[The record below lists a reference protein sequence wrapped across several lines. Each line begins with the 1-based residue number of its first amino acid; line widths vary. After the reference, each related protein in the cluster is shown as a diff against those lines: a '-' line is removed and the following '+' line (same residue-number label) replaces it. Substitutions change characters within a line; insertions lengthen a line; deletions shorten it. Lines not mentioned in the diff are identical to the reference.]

1 MNRVLGV
8 DYGSRR
14 VGVALSDP
22 TRMFAQAL
30 ETLSNSPQD
39 PRGVIRAIEA
49 LIITHEV
56 DCVVVGWPLRLNGK
70 EGIQT
75 RKVDRFIQTLSRVID
90 LPIHRW
96 DERLTT
102 TAAERV
108 LIEGKVGRERRKSV
122 IDQVAATLIL
132 QGWLDFEHA
141 QLSTSE

>member
-1 MNRVLGV
+1 MKRALGI

-14 VGVALSDP
+14 VGIALSDP

-30 ETLSNSPQD
+30 ETLSNSPQN
-39 PRGVIRAIEA
+39 PRGLIRAIEA
-49 LIITHEV
+49 LIIAHEV

-75 RKVDRFIQTLSRVID
+75 RKVDRFIQALSRAID

-108 LIEGKVGRERRKSV
+108 LIEGKLGREKRKSV

-132 QGWLDFEHA
+132 QGWLDFEQA
-141 QLSTSE
+141 QAPPLE